1 MTAPPMNRS
10 QQGGLQKACHLPEES
25 GPRGGFSLY
34 KAAQVPAQVTQLP
47 PLLPQLCRCPCL
59 WLGFSSC
66 PHNAHLGDTWLLQA
80 TLPLSWLRWLRFYWE
95 AMGKQRRNKG
105 NDTKNPRR

>member
-34 KAAQVPAQVTQLP
+34 KAAQVPAQVTAAPSTSASALQVSLPLAGLLQLP
-47 PLLPQLCRCPCL
+47 TQCSP
-59 WLGFSSC
+59 WG
-66 PHNAHLGDTWLLQA
+66 HLAPPSYPALIMA
-80 TLPLSWLRWLRFYWE
+80 E
-95 AMGKQRRNKG
+95 MA
-105 NDTKNPRR
+105 